1 MVEERKAYH
10 RKFVTQANK
19 FLHNFNIFFLKKLK
33 EQSILYRLRGL
44 QAKFENMVTINEV
57 VASKC
62 AQEGEEYIWFN
73 II

>member
-1 MVEERKAYH
+1 MEERKAYH

-19 FLHNFNIFFLKKLK
+19 FLHNFNIFFLKKSK
-33 EQSILYRLRGL
+33 ELRGL

-62 AQEGEEYIWFN
+62 AQEGEEYIWFD